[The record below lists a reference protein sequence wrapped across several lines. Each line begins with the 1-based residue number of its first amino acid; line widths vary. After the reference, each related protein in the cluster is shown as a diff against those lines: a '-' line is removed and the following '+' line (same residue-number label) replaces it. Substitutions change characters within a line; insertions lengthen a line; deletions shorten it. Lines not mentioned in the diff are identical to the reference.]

1 MTGSILTWKLGESSF
16 HPFPSYSMYYHF
28 NLLLYLVINGN
39 FYLYIYNPLY
49 INQAT
54 SLKDQL
60 LYYRV
65 RICKRLR
72 SPGIDSK
79 KLIPPAYVA
88 WLAGTIT
95 NLFYRPDRLH
105 KLAESIPGLLKH
117 LQIRVLSVFTEQRVY
132 AAKKIC
138 TLYIKHLLMSFSL
151 YSLKKINTVFLLLP
165 YINFAEDTLVSYSG
179 VQFVL
184 IFFLKTGGMSTSLV
198 FA

>member
-1 MTGSILTWKLGESSF
+1 
-16 HPFPSYSMYYHF
+16 
-28 NLLLYLVINGN
+28 
-39 FYLYIYNPLY
+39 
-49 INQAT
+49 
-54 SLKDQL
+54 
-60 LYYRV
+60 
-65 RICKRLR
+65 
-72 SPGIDSK
+72 
-79 KLIPPAYVA
+79 LIPPAYVA